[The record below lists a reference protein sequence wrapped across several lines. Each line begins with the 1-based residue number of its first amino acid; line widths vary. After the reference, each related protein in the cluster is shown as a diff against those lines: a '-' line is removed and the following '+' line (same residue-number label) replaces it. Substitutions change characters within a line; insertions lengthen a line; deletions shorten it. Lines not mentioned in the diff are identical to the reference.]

1 MATLII
7 ISGKQ
12 RGEYLPLGQ
21 RTSVIGRSESLLLQ
35 ILDDGVSRRHFRVV
49 FDKESK
55 KYYAEDMN
63 SRHGTLINMRR
74 INKRTA
80 LSEGDQI
87 IVGETSLLFTEK
99 DFDTQESALMHC
111 KQVGERAKTTRMDSG
126 NSQQPRT

>member
-1 MATLII
+1 MASLTII
-7 ISGKQ
+7 LGKQ

-21 RTSVIGRSESLLLQ
+21 RTSVIGRSESLPLQ

-63 SRHGTLINMRR
+63 SRHGTIINMRQ
-74 INKRTA
+74 ITEKTQ

-99 DFDTQESALMHC
+99 DFDTKESALMHYM
-111 KQVGERAKTTRMDSG
+111 QVGEKSKTTRMDSG
-126 NSQQPRT
+126 GP

>member
-1 MATLII
+1 MGSLIV

-21 RTSVIGRSESLLLQ
+21 RTSVIGRSESLPLQ
-35 ILDDGVSRRHFRVV
+35 ILDDGVSRRHFRIQ
-49 FDKESK
+49 FNKESK

-74 INKRTA
+74 INEKAA

-111 KQVGERAKTTRMDSG
+111 KQVGEKSKTTRMDSG
-126 NSQQPRT
+126 DPQQF